1 MRRHVLDALDGSV
14 LQPDERPLIVLSTER
29 IAGDLSERECFADPF
44 SSPGGRHEL
53 MRPEDATVGDD
64 RVVAAPSD
72 DPFAGFELGLEKGVP
87 FAPESLATSMGLATR
102 TTQLSA

>member
-1 MRRHVLDALDGSV
+1 MRRHVLDAFDGSV

-29 IAGDLSERECFADPF
+29 IAGDLSEPECLADPS
-44 SSPGGRHEL
+44 SSPRGRHEL

-72 DPFAGFELGLEKGVP
+72 DPLARFELGLEEA
-87 FAPESLATSMGLATR
+87 FAFSPESLATSMGLATR